1 MRRADRL
8 FDIVQALRGRRLT
21 TARYLAERLGVS
33 ERTIYR
39 DIQDL
44 SISGVP
50 IQGEAGVGYQ
60 LAKNFDLPPIMFEQA
75 EIEALLVGARM
86 VSAWGGTRLAA
97 GAERAMEKIAAILPA
112 SKRAA
117 LDTTQIFVPNFQID
131 KRLAATFD
139 TLHEA
144 VAAKRF
150 AVFDYEDEAKRKS
163 QRRVRPL
170 ALHFWG
176 ERWTL
181 AAWCETRNDFRLF
194 RLDRLKQLAIEEN
207 IFSHE
212 AGKTL
217 ADFLRKVAGETDQS
231 RGT

>member
-21 TARYLAERLGVS
+21 TARFLAERLGVS

-86 VSAWGGTRLAA
+86 VSAWGGTRLAN
-97 GAERAMEKIAAILPA
+97 GAERAMGKIAAVLPA

-117 LDTTQIFVPNFQID
+117 LDTTQIFVPNFQIN
-131 KRLAATFD
+131 KQLAATFD
-139 TLHEA
+139 SLHEA
-144 VAAKRF
+144 VNAKRIVTF
-150 AVFDYEDEAKRKS
+150 AYEDEAKRGS

-170 ALHFWG
+170 SLHFWG

-181 AAWCETRNDFRLF
+181 AAWCETRRDFRSF
-194 RLDRLKQLAIEEN
+194 RLDRLTHLNIEHTTFRDEP
-207 IFSHE
+207 
-212 AGKTL
+212 GRTL
-217 ADFLRKVAGETDQS
+217 ADFLRMMAREEV
-231 RGT
+231 